1 MKKGFTLVEVLG
13 VLVILTIIFAVTIPL
28 VINNINNT
36 KEKVWEQTVAHIKEG
51 TKLYLREY
59 KEDFPDLN
67 VVGSTIEVSLSE
79 IIDNGFM
86 KPPIINPI
94 TDQTVLDSTI
104 INIEVISINN
114 YEITIPTF
122 IYQ

>member
-28 VINNINNT
+28 VINNVNNT

-86 KPPIINPI
+86 EPPIINPI

>member
-28 VINNINNT
+28 VINNVNNT

>member
-1 MKKGFTLVEVLG
+1 MKKGFTLVEVLA
-13 VLVILTIIFAVTIPL
+13 VLVILTIIFAVTVPL
-28 VINNINNT
+28 IINNVNNT
-36 KEKVWEQTVAHIKEG
+36 KEKVWEQTVSHIKEG
-51 TKLYLREY
+51 TNLYLREY
-59 KEDFPDLN
+59 REDFPDLN
-67 VVGSTIEVSLSE
+67 VVGSIIAVPLSE
-79 IIDNGFM
+79 IIDNGFI

-114 YEITIPTF
+114 YEITIPNF

>member
-28 VINNINNT
+28 VINNVNNT

-51 TKLYLREY
+51 TELYLREY